1 MPPYLTLVLI
11 LWDESYKMANYGT
24 NQVHKQ
30 FYLPHCLH
38 PRFPSSQSPTPQYLP
53 LFSSLHPTLVHLFF
67 LIGLAAGSNTSE
79 GAYDENTGTPTASM
93 TAKQVKNSILGQP
106 KGTGIHAASI
116 SHQVTTGTTCPDG

>member
-1 MPPYLTLVLI
+1 MPPDLTLVLI

-79 GAYDENTGTPTASM
+79 GAYDENTGTPTALM

-106 KGTGIHAASI
+106 KGTGIHAAGI
-116 SHQVTTGTTCPDG
+116 SHQVTTGITCPDG